1 MSIIPCINLSIGA
14 SRNNKIRMV
23 EPQKFKQHE
32 KSLQTRKIIDT
43 FRIFQCLAKR
53 CKQVKGHGALLK
65 NMVFFYWKI

>member
-53 CKQVKGHGALLK
+53 CKQVKGAWGIIKKHGI
-65 NMVFFYWKI
+65 F